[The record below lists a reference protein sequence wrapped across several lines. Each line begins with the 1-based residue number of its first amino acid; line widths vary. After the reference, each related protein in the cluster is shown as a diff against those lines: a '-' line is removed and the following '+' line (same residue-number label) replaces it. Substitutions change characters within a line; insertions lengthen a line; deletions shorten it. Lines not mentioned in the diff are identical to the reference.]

1 MTGVHRGAR
10 WGQGSRGVC
19 HPGYWGAVRAE
30 AELVR
35 NVPAV
40 GWEEDLVG
48 REGGA
53 LASQVKEGMEA
64 SVERRPR

>member
-1 MTGVHRGAR
+1 
-10 WGQGSRGVC
+10 
-19 HPGYWGAVRAE
+19 VRAE